1 MFVSSQWDI
10 DLHSSKHNVMGGDA
24 MPPCKFRQ
32 FDVSMYFVVNTFIPY
47 FHFSA
52 VLINNLSCTDITCS
66 NWPIQFES
74 FSWKK
79 QTPLSKQ
86 SPKLWILV
94 CPIQQRNDP
103 ASGCNILSSF
113 LKFSRLLPFIKSWCI
128 SHTLVEYIRSSS
140 VDKRPTRG
148 AFLHYMSVKV
158 RFCRNGVPIRK
169 I

>member
-1 MFVSSQWDI
+1 MWWVMMQCLHVNSGNLMYRCIFSST
-10 DLHSSKHNVMGGDA
+10 HSSHN
-24 MPPCKFRQ
+24 
-32 FDVSMYFVVNTFIPY
+32 YL
-47 FHFSA
+47 HFSA

-66 NWPIQFES
+66 NWPIQFWIFFLEEA
-74 FSWKK
+74 
-79 QTPLSKQ
+79 PLSKQ
-86 SPKLWILV
+86 SWKLWILV

-113 LKFSRLLPFIKSWCI
+113 LKCSRLFLTFIKSWCI
-128 SHTLVEYIRSSS
+128 LHTLVEYIRSSS

-148 AFLHYMSVKV
+148 AFLLYMSVKV